1 MVSSPIRKKT
11 FEEDLVTTALD
22 LKYELLQL
30 DCRNDNSAM
39 TGSSGQG
46 DSFFYASDNNVTY
59 LVNLLRIWL
68 RTCEANRTK
77 ILVILDDVDGL
88 NVSDLSG
95 LADIINRDHIEVIYS
110 TGDPMIA
117 DEMSYVHAANF
128 DVPPL
133 QPNEACE
140 LLEQLKQSNPYM
152 SARRRRGASPEIPSS
167 SQDMELIL
175 QVFASVCCLPAA
187 IINISHYLKDHYG
200 SSDGKSTTSYLSRW
214 EPNAARSD
222 TLCFRRNASRYP
234 HSIQASFEVS
244 MHRLERNTQAGPE
257 GVYVP
262 WLDMLYLVSSMK
274 VKQFARREVDSLCAL
289 PEEFVRSD
297 TGGGQDPRLYR
308 LSLDVARAHRCI
320 TELIH
325 ASFLSDSEVEGV
337 LVLNELMRT
346 CVLVCRQDGVQ
357 SPILGAIPTD
367 EAERLQRAGDRIAR
381 SWTPCLSN
389 V

>member
-1 MVSSPIRKKT
+1 M
-11 FEEDLVTTALD
+11 VTTALD

-30 DCRNDNSAM
+30 DSRNDNSAM

-46 DSFFYASDNNVTY
+46 DSFFFASDNNVTY
-59 LVNLLRIWL
+59 LVNLLETWL
-68 RTCEANRTK
+68 RTCEADRTK

-95 LADIINRDHIEVIYS
+95 LTDIINRDQIKVIYS
-110 TGDPMIA
+110 TRDPMIA
-117 DEMSYVHAANF
+117 DETSYMQAANF

-140 LLEQLKQSNPYM
+140 LLEQLKRLNPYM
-152 SARRRRGASPEIPSS
+152 SARRRRGLISEVPSS
-167 SQDMELIL
+167 SQDMELIS
-175 QVFASVCCLPAA
+175 QVVASVGCLPAA

-200 SSDGKSTTSYLSRW
+200 SSDRNAMTSYLSRW
-214 EPNAARSD
+214 ESNAAKSD
-222 TLCFRRNASRYP
+222 ILCFRRNTSRYP

-257 GVYVP
+257 GLYVSC
-262 WLDMLYLVSSMK
+262 LDMLYLVSSMK
-274 VKQFARREVDSLCAL
+274 VKQFARREVDSLCTL
-289 PEEFVRSD
+289 LEEFVRSD

-325 ASFLSDSEVEGV
+325 VSLLSDSETEGV
-337 LVLNELMRT
+337 LVLNELIRA
-346 CVLVCRQDGVQ
+346 CVLVCRQDSVQ

-367 EAERLQRAGDRIAR
+367 EAKRLRRAGDRIAR

-389 V
+389 L